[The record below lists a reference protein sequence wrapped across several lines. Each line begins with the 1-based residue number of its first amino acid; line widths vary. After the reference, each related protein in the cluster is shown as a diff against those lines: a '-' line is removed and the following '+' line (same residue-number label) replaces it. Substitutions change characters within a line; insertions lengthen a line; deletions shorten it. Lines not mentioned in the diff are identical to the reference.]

1 MTGMFFGTFF
11 SLLIV
16 MMVATFLF
24 AYTWM
29 RSHGSTYMGSSHL
42 HLDSKAGDEGED

>member
-11 SLLIV
+11 SLLLV
-16 MMVATFLF
+16 MTVATILF

-29 RSHGSTYMGSSHL
+29 KSHNATYLGHG

>member
-1 MTGMFFGTFF
+1 MTGAFFGTFF
-11 SLLIV
+11 SLLLV

-29 RSHGSTYMGSSHL
+29 KSHGSTYMGNG